1 MKFPILVSS
10 LLVAVSALNA
20 QAPATP
26 LAVKV
31 DIKRVTVTEQQT
43 PQFNASNVKEPRWRP
58 KNWIQVDV
66 EFDVKVPA
74 SAGGREGSYSALQMD
89 IYLGL
94 NQKSKDGKFQALK
107 GTLNLVNVPA
117 GECHAL
123 AFVSPASMKAIL
135 QRDNVTA
142 SSDIQA
148 WGVDVKAE
156 GQRADADASNGKPWW
171 EGGAEIVFLDGTLLN
186 KAQTPFAPLWGDY
199 DVPVQAK

>member
-1 MKFPILVSS
+1 MKVLTLSIAS
-10 LLVAVSALNA
+10 LLFAATLHA

-26 LAVKV
+26 LAVKA

-66 EFDVKVPA
+66 EFEVKLPQ
-74 SAGGREGSYSALQMD
+74 SAGGREGTYSGLQMD

-94 NQKSKDGKFQALK
+94 NQKTKDGKFQALK

-123 AFVSPASMKAIL
+123 AFVAPASMKSIL

-142 SSDIQA
+142 SADIQA
-148 WGVDVKAE
+148 WGVDIKAE

-171 EGGAEIVFLDGTLLN
+171 EGGGEIVFLDGMLLN
-186 KAQTPFAPLWGDY
+186 KSQTPFAPLWGDY
-199 DVPVQAK
+199 DVQVQAK